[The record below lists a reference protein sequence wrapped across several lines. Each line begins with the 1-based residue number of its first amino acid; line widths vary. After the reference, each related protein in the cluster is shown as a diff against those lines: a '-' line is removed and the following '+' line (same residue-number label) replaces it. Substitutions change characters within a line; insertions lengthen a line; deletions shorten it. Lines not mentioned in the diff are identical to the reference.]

1 MNALTATGLHKR
13 YASHHALRGL
23 DMEIPHG
30 SLFGLLGPNGAGKT
44 TFIRIANRILAPD
57 EGEILLFG
65 QPLGPESARRI
76 GYLPEERGLYKSMK
90 VGEQAMY
97 LAQLRGLSATDAKQ
111 RLRSWFE
118 RWELQSWWDKK
129 VSDLSK
135 GMAQKV
141 QFITTV
147 LHEPEL
153 LIFDEPFSGFDPI
166 NAQLIREEM
175 LRLNREGRTI
185 IFSTHRM
192 ESVEEL
198 CSHIALVN
206 QGQNVLHG
214 SIQELK
220 DRHRSGQFVL
230 RYRSAD
236 VKDVVLPEGVE
247 LTDHRREAEG
257 IVVAQFR
264 GGIDDASRLLTALA
278 PHVNVYQFEEVVPS
292 IHDLFVQ
299 TVQGS

>member
-1 MNALTATGLHKR
+1 
-13 YASHHALRGL
+13 
-23 DMEIPHG
+23 MEIPHG

-65 QPLGPESARRI
+65 QPLGPETARRI